1 MSRSVEKIQRCCP
14 RTHSFPD
21 HLGSRSRDI
30 LFGNGPSH
38 GSHGLVRHS
47 QAQRKCGHTALG
59 PGSLRST
66 PTSISLPT
74 ALRRKKL
81 AAKVE
86 AYDEKFGIELV
97 DIGSRKFW
105 IRRGGTSWDGR
116 HLLAYHV
123 AEHEW
128 VSSRNPEQMVG
139 KGDIVIDCGAHV
151 GAYSAQALAFGAEKV
166 IAIDPDPT
174 QVECLR
180 RNFSAE
186 IAEGRLIVV
195 PKAIW
200 SSEGSMTLN
209 LGVAHSAMSSLIFEN
224 GGDEV
229 EVPVTTIDS
238 LVEELG
244 LSRVD
249 YIKIDIEGAERE
261 ALKGAMKTIRKHH
274 PRMMLDAYH
283 RPDDMEVLPTV
294 ISHALTDYRMTCGA
308 CTPRESGLIVP
319 HYIFYE

>member
-1 MSRSVEKIQRCCP
+1 MAHTVGYATVKLRGNAAYCPWSR
-14 RTHSFPD
+14 
-21 HLGSRSRDI
+21 I
-30 LFGNGPSH
+30 LTLYSDLNQFAD
-38 GSHGLVRHS
+38 LV
-47 QAQRKCGHTALG
+47 AE
-59 PGSLRST
+59 
-66 PTSISLPT
+66 
-74 ALRRKKL
+74 KKL

-86 AYDEKFGIELV
+86 AYDGKFGIELV
-97 DIGSRKFW
+97 DTGSRKFW
-105 IRRGGTSWDGR
+105 IRRGGSSWDGR

-123 AEHEW
+123 AEQEW
-128 VSSRNPEQMVG
+128 VSSRNPEKMVG

-180 RNFSAE
+180 RNFAAE

-200 SSEGSMTLN
+200 SSEGSMTLKI
-209 LGVAHSAMSSLIFEN
+209 GVGHSGMSSLIYEN

-238 LVEELG
+238 LVQELG

-249 YIKIDIEGAERE
+249 YIKMDIEGAERE

-274 PRMMLDAYH
+274 PRIMLDAYH
-283 RPDDMEVLPTV
+283 RPDDMQVLPAL
-294 ISHALTDYRMTCGA
+294 IAHALPDYRMTCGPCA
-308 CTPRESGLIVP
+308 PSELYPGLIVP
-319 HYIFYE
+319 HYTFYE